1 MGEMG
6 VSASHAAS
14 RLLNYR
20 SPAQVFDLEQS
31 TQTQHESRYAPD
43 QVLRDRHCD
52 QNENLKIV
60 IPDFAYRRIS
70 VALSV
75 HKFGEVVRT
84 LFIFGLECKIYFSR
98 NGESVAHC
106 VVFPKKIGIR

>member
-1 MGEMG
+1 MK
-6 VSASHAAS
+6 AS

-20 SPAQVFDLEQS
+20 SPTQVFDLEQP

-43 QVLRDRHCD
+43 QVSPDRHCD

-60 IPDFAYRRIS
+60 IPDLAYRSIP

-75 HKFGEVVRT
+75 HRFGEVVRP
-84 LFIFGLECKIYFSR
+84 LSIFGLECKIYFPR
-98 NGESVAHC
+98 YGESEAH
-106 VVFPKKIGIR
+106 